1 MIGALNSKTLGFL
14 KIDWISYSAS
24 ILDCKSFIIGSS
36 SSFQRPS
43 SSCWLNLSW
52 KKSLTFEDYFSFP
65 LPLLLPIEIGL
76 FLELNL
82 QFAPFFIFIELRTLW
97 QCHDPYRFT
106 YLCLDGLL
114 YSLLVSDE
122 QFTS

>member
-52 KKSLTFEDYFSFP
+52 KKSLTFEDCFSFP
-65 LPLLLPIEIGL
+65 LPLLLPIELGL

-82 QFAPFFIFIELRTLW
+82 ELRLRLSYIEFSTLGH
-97 QCHDPYRFT
+97 CHEP
-106 YLCLDGLL
+106 CLLTVFCFLDLEVSEWWSEALL
-114 YSLLVSDE
+114 LS
-122 QFTS
+122 